1 MNSGEKLQTA
11 LSRLKSL
18 IDPEDYGCDV
28 GEGWSELDLD
38 QLSEAFD
45 HPIPPTLHAFLSGGT
60 PEGRFSPKREHQVQR
75 AGELL
80 TRLELEDW
88 KQVQCVPIIEMEP
101 DEDGQSQYLAVS
113 LEEPE
118 GPLRQ
123 FRFGPEFIGLSPLTL
138 LGWIELVCDDLE
150 THEYPPR
157 SLMPTSLWEP
167 ANHALSEQDLI
178 ELPPGAAFLVK
189 QQRKSQYALWA
200 LYAKV
205 APEAWAVAKAHPLV
219 VKRVVPPEF
228 RDRGENI
235 HHMFGAV
242 TIATNKLHFSTRR
255 APGFWKKDAASVA
268 DALAHPRDFMWRG
281 AVAIEPD

>member
-1 MNSGEKLQTA
+1 MDSGEKLQTA
-11 LSRLKSL
+11 LARLKSL
-18 IDPEDYGCDV
+18 IVREDYGCEV
-28 GEGWSELDLD
+28 GEEWSEPDLD
-38 QLSEAFD
+38 QLSEAFGR
-45 HPIPPTLHAFLSGGT
+45 PIPPNLRAFLSGGT

-75 AGELL
+75 AVELL
-80 TRLELEDW
+80 TRLEIEDW
-88 KQVQCVPIIEMEP
+88 KQVQCVPIIEIEP
-101 DEDGQSQYLAVS
+101 DEDGLSQYLAIS

-123 FRFGPEFIGLSPLTL
+123 FRFGPELIGLSPLTL

-167 ANHALSEQDLI
+167 ANHALSQQDLM

-189 QQRKSQYALWA
+189 EQRKSQYVLWA

-205 APEAWAVAKAHPLV
+205 DPEAWAIAKTHPLV

-235 HHMFGAV
+235 HHMFGAI
-242 TIATNKLHFSTRR
+242 TITTRKLHFATRR
-255 APGFWKKDAASVA
+255 APELWKKDAASVV
-268 DALAHPRDFMWRG
+268 DALAQPRDFMWRG
-281 AVAIEPD
+281 EVTIEPE